1 MIADGRLSLF
11 PDLFPTFHY
20 NFLYGTILEGTW
32 SSSNVQRGEVFSNL
46 NSLCE

>member
-1 MIADGRLSLF
+1 MIADGRLLLF
-11 PDLFPTFHY
+11 PDFFPTCHY

-46 NSLCE
+46 KFLM